1 MRIRA
6 PARKARADRAA
17 SSSALSRQ
25 VRLLLDAS
33 LTLSAEQD
41 LDVLLRRLTAIAC
54 ELADARYGALLIEDI
69 GTLVTFVTHG
79 ITAEQHALIG
89 DPPSRT
95 GLHGHLLHEGKTVV
109 IDDLLSDPRTIGYPP
124 NHPVMRSFLGTPIRA
139 GARVIGELYLADKR
153 KGRRFGDADIEIVE
167 AIAAIAG
174 VAYRNARLLY
184 IEQQSA
190 AHAQTMLDLHAKGY
204 LDEMLFWSQVWA
216 REDERAR
223 LARDIHDE
231 QGQILTSLILF
242 TKHLEQQVDSEIM
255 PQVSGLRQLAEQAL
269 RAARTLAQQLRP
281 LELDQLGLV
290 PALNRLVEH
299 TAQRCGIS
307 VDFVAGPQQVPL
319 TYALEVVV
327 YRIAQQALTNVAR
340 HSRARSASVTLSGSE
355 GWLTLIIEDD
365 GVGFDCGAVLD
376 NTRDVAHTGIRI
388 MRDRARSIGGD
399 LVVESDRW
407 SGTLVRLRVPA
418 SGEPADPEHHASDQA
433 QPGPRRHAPRH
444 YTGLPA
450 AMSADHES
458 DASSGRNGETL
469 KVLLID
475 DHAVVRAGLRL
486 LIEQQPDL
494 RVCGETASVEDA
506 IALDCQPD
514 IILLD
519 LVLGHHARGQDVVLA
534 VIRGFRGVPV
544 LALSMIDSLAVVDAV
559 LAAGARG
566 YVLKDAAADELVV
579 AIRSVAS
586 GQEYLQP
593 SLGAAMIRWKNRPV
607 VVSGPHVVELT
618 RREREILRLVAL
630 GYTNAEISQTLSLS
644 VRTVE
649 THRSHIVRK
658 TGAHTR
664 AQLVRF
670 AQDAHLIE

>member
-6 PARKARADRAA
+6 PALLKAKAA
-17 SSSALSRQ
+17 SSSALPRR

-33 LTLSAEQD
+33 LALSAEQD
-41 LDVLLRRLTAIAC
+41 LDELLRRLIAIAC
-54 ELADARYGALLIEDI
+54 ELIDARYGALLIEDI

-95 GLHGHLLHEGKTVV
+95 GLHGHLLNEGRTVV
-109 IDDLLSDPRTIGYPP
+109 IDDLLSDPRTTGYPP
-124 NHPVMRSFLGTPIRA
+124 NHPVMRSFLGTPVRA
-139 GARVIGELYLADKR
+139 GTRVIGELYLADKR
-153 KGRRFGDADIEIVE
+153 KGRRFADADIEIVE
-167 AIAAIAG
+167 GLAAVAG

-190 AHAQTMLDLHAKGY
+190 AHAQAMLDLHAKGY

-242 TKHLEQQVDSEIM
+242 SKHLEQQLDSEM
-255 PQVSGLRQLAEQAL
+255 APQVSGLRQLAEQAL

-299 TAQRCGIS
+299 TAQRCGIA
-307 VDFVAGPQQVPL
+307 VDFIAGQQQARL

-355 GWLTLIIEDD
+355 DWLTLIIEDD
-365 GVGFDCGAVLD
+365 GVGFDCEAVLA
-376 NTRDVAHTGIRI
+376 NTRDVAHTGVRT
-388 MRDRARSIGGD
+388 MRDRARSIGGE

-407 SGTLVRLRVPA
+407 SGTLVRLRVPT
-418 SGEPADPEHHASDQA
+418 SGESAHSGNHAPGKA
-433 QPGPRRHAPRH
+433 QPGPRCRTPRH
-444 YTGLPA
+444 YAGLPA
-450 AMSADHES
+450 AMSTDREP
-458 DASSGRNGETL
+458 DVSSGKRVTQL

-494 RVCGETASVEDA
+494 RVCGETASVAGA
-506 IALDCQPD
+506 IALDCEPD

-519 LVLGHHARGQDVVLA
+519 LVLGQRARGQDVVLS
-534 VIRGFRGVPV
+534 VIKHFRGVPV

-559 LAAGARG
+559 LSAGARG

-586 GQEYLQP
+586 GKEYLQP

-607 VVSGPHVVELT
+607 TIAGPRAVELT

-630 GYTNAEISQTLSLS
+630 GYTNAEISQALSLS